1 MSENKVDK
9 KPPEA
14 VPKKKIS
21 TINIRGILNN
31 EEYMT
36 RLKPRISNAV
46 GEASINNTLIRE
58 ISDLFKRHAAKDS
71 ALERNLRAL
80 QKELES
86 INEKYVPANP
96 TYLAIDRNKS
106 DKSEGGGRRRTKNAY
121 FYNKRRKTKRRKGKK

>member
-86 INEKYVPANP
+86 INEKYEPAKP
-96 TYLAIDRNKS
+96 ISRRSESGSED
-106 DKSEGGGRRRTKNAY
+106 SEGGGRRRTKNAY